1 MFTGIIEEIGKVKSI
16 RRGAK
21 SVMLEIEAQT
31 VLQGTQV
38 GDSIATNGVC
48 LTVTSLSSSGAPSH
62 AVGASSLSGSAPSH
76 VGSVSS
82 APSHAVGASSLSG
95 NASSLVGSVSNAPSL
110 VGSDIIAAK
119 TKTKTKTKA
128 TFTADVMPE
137 TLSRT
142 SLAQLQPGSPVNL
155 ERALS
160 LQTRLGGHIVSGH
173 IDGTGVIVNRTIDD
187 TALWLWVECKPSIMR
202 YIIEKGSI
210 TIQGVSLTVARVTES
225 SFAVSLIPHTQGA
238 TTLHDAKVGDVVNLE
253 NDIIAKYVEKL
264 MPNGSEP
271 SSRSANEKIDLYR
284 SFLMS

>member
-48 LTVTSLSSSGAPSH
+48 LTVTSMSSSGAPSH
-62 AVGASSLSGSAPSH
+62 AFGAPSLTGSAPSLS
-76 VGSVSS
+76 GN
-82 APSHAVGASSLSG
+82 APSHAVGVPSLSG
-95 NASSLVGSVSNAPSL
+95 NAPSL

-128 TFTADVMPE
+128 TFTVDVMPE

-142 SLAQLQPGSPVNL
+142 SLAQLQPGSLVNL

-173 IDGTGVIVNRTIDD
+173 IDGTGVIVSRTIDD

-238 TTLHDAKVGDVVNLE
+238 TTLHDVKVGDLVNLE
-253 NDIIAKYVEKL
+253 NDVIAKYVEKL
-264 MPNGSEP
+264 MPGGNGTNA
-271 SSRSANEKIDLYR
+271 RSTDEKIDLYR

>member
-48 LTVTSLSSSGAPSH
+48 LTVTSLSSSDAPSH
-62 AVGASSLSGSAPSH
+62 AAGASSLSGSAPS
-76 VGSVSS
+76 
-82 APSHAVGASSLSG
+82 LSG
-95 NASSLVGSVSNAPSL
+95 SAPSL

-173 IDGTGVIVNRTIDD
+173 IDDTGVIVNRTIDD

-271 SSRSANEKIDLYR
+271 SGRSADEKIDLYR